1 MAKKKAP
8 KHLAEYRKQYNRI
21 MQAVRRQKEA
31 GYFVPDSIL
40 PSAPSK
46 LKSIRKKD
54 VERLTRITPK
64 KIREESYFHVE
75 ELDDWVKGYQKPKA
89 KKKSETLDPFFY
101 PEEYEEVPEQHKAYY
116 PGFEYLAIQGFRDEL
131 KHFPNAEAAKIL
143 SDWLDRV
150 IEEYGRT
157 ATAEMLQ
164 EGSMAGNVITV
175 QVMYKGG
182 YGIFMNNMMSFLP
195 KRNDDEIKK
204 LVELFEEFED
214 YIEVV

>member
-1 MAKKKAP
+1 MAKKKVP

-40 PSAPSK
+40 PYAPSK

-64 KIREESYFHVE
+64 KIRKESYFYVE
-75 ELDDWVKGYQKPKA
+75 DLDDYVKGYQKPKV
-89 KKKSETLDPFFY
+89 KKSETLDPFFY
-101 PEEYEEVPEQHKAYY
+101 PEAYEEVPEQHKEYY
-116 PGFEYLAIQGFRDEL
+116 PGFEYLAIQSFRGEL

-195 KRNDDEIKK
+195 QRNDDEIKK